1 MNNNMLTII
10 KKEFARFFGDKRM
23 VFTTIIMPGLLIYLI
38 YSFMGDGLKDT
49 FTPDEDYRA
58 KVCVQNM
65 PQSIQPMF
73 DSLQMDITDATDMD
87 AESLK
92 PLVENKKIELL
103 VIFPPQFDSA
113 MAAYNVFDTAQV
125 APNILMYS
133 NFTNVESDNAE
144 NEVRIMLNMYE
155 ESISNKFD
163 INGYREDNADE
174 KFNLATDE
182 DSMGK
187 IFSMMMP
194 FLLLIF
200 LYSGCVAV
208 APESIAGE
216 KERGTIAT
224 LLVTPMNRSHLAL
237 GKIISLSVIA
247 LLSGLSGFVGT
258 MLSLPKLMGGAMD
271 GLPTNIYTPTDYA
284 LLLGIILSTVLIM
297 ISLISII
304 SAYAKTVK
312 EAATM
317 VLPLMILIM
326 IVGVTS
332 MMGGNEAQTA
342 MSWYLI
348 PIYNS
353 VQAMVGIFSFG
364 YSITNVAITIVVNII
379 YAGAFSLILAK
390 MFNSEKIM
398 FSK

>member
-1 MNNNMLTII
+1 MLTII

-38 YSFMGDGLKDT
+38 YSFMGDGLADT
-49 FTPDEDYRA
+49 FATDENYRA
-58 KVCVQNM
+58 KVYVQNM
-65 PQSIQPMF
+65 PLSIQPMF

-144 NEVRIMLNMYE
+144 NMVRIMLNMYE

-247 LLSGLSGFVGT
+247 LLSGLSSFVGT
-258 MLSLPKLMGGAMD
+258 MLSLPKLMGGAIE
-271 GLPTNIYTPTDYA
+271 GLPTNIYTTADYA

-312 EAATM
+312 EAGTM
-317 VLPLMILIM
+317 VLPLMIVIM
-326 IVGVTS
+326 VVGVTS
-332 MMGGNEAQTA
+332 MMGGSEAQTA
-342 MSWYLI
+342 MAWYLI

-364 YSITNVAITIVVNII
+364 YSITNVVITIAVNSI
-379 YAGAFSLILAK
+379 YAGIFSLILAK

>member
-1 MNNNMLTII
+1 MNNSILTII

-49 FTPDEDYRA
+49 FAPDEDYRA
-58 KVCVQNM
+58 KVYVQNM
-65 PQSIQPMF
+65 PETVQPIF
-73 DSLQMDITDATDMD
+73 DSLDMDITNADNMNVD
-87 AESLK
+87 SLK
-92 PLVENKKIELL
+92 TLIETKKIELL
-103 VIFPPQFDSA
+103 VVFPQQFDSSISS
-113 MAAYNVFDTAQV
+113 YNVLDTTQV
-125 APNILMYS
+125 APNVLMYS
-133 NFTNVESDNAE
+133 NFTNVESENAE
-144 NEVRIMLNMYE
+144 SKVRYMLEEYE
-155 ESISNKFD
+155 KSISNKFD
-163 INGYREDNADE
+163 INGYREENANETFD
-174 KFNLATDE
+174 LATDE
-182 DSMGK
+182 DAMGE

-224 LLVTPMNRSHLAL
+224 LLVTPMNRNHLAF

-247 LLSGLSGFVGT
+247 LLSGLSSFLGT

-271 GLPTNIYTPTDYA
+271 GLPTNIYTTSDYA

-297 ISLISII
+297 ISLISVI

-317 VLPLMILIM
+317 VLPLMIVIM
-326 IVGVTS
+326 VVGVTS
-332 MMGGNEAQTA
+332 MVGGNEAQTA

-379 YAGAFSLILAK
+379 YAGLFSFVLAK